1 MKATSAFAI
10 YFVIWWLMLFLVL
23 PFGIRSHD
31 ESGTPVEDGHDAG
44 APVNPMLLRKAL
56 ITTLLATLVFAIVYG
71 VISQGW
77 IGFDDIPWLRDMPG
91 R

>member
-1 MKATSAFAI
+1 MKGTSALAI
-10 YFVIWWLMLFLVL
+10 YFVIWWLVLFMVL

-44 APVNPMLLRKAL
+44 APVNPMLARKAL
-56 ITTLLATLVFAIVYG
+56 ITTGLATVLFAIVYG
-71 VISQGW
+71 VISHGW